1 VFLLAAGIYIGCGL
15 FYVLFTSAEV
25 QSWNEPIDRKN
36 KVQKEISNGVQTE
49 ETLKVQTVKCV
60 DNL

>member
-49 ETLKVQTVKCV
+49 DRTNTKSSNCQMSY
-60 DNL
+60 

>member
-49 ETLKVQTVKCV
+49 DRRNTKSSNCQMSY
-60 DNL
+60 

>member
-15 FYVLFTSAEV
+15 FYVLFTSTEV

-49 ETLKVQTVKCV
+49 DRRNTKSSNC
-60 DNL
+60 